1 MQHQMCVMR
10 LSFRIFDILQFGMS
24 TQWFQPCWW
33 LCSRLLHSKLGDQI
47 ITQFEHLPN
56 EAPRK
61 KVEPPESSETY
72 PLAILR
78 ACKSLLW
85 YGLLSSIIYLWTM
98 MILHSYV
105 KLPKAIPHQLS
116 CGPYPVSSVLPG
128 LSIHGKVLHVLSS
141 LPRKLSGPS
150 NNHHVWVISP
160 DIVSENIGQ
169 NPWNYAREE
178 ATRAINVTLLPAYPP
193 VISHDYGNNH
203 GPLCFDDFP
212 LK

>member
-1 MQHQMCVMR
+1 MSCVFLSAYLTFSNLGCR
-10 LSFRIFDILQFGMS
+10 LNDFNHADDFARACCIPSWETKSSRNSS
-24 TQWFQPCWW
+24 TFPMKH
-33 LCSRLLHSKLGDQI
+33 R
-47 ITQFEHLPN
+47 E
-56 EAPRK
+56 K